1 MHIYFKNGELM
12 TALPQK
18 VIRKMPF
25 SPLLWLSAGRGNLFH
40 IFLAHLPAYVSFFF
54 FFNVIV
60 KLIVRLNI
68 LENRIF
74 IQRLRFH
81 CTIRVFSRIEV
92 KLRIIRIIKFKLAYI
107 ISLLCEYLFISRK
120 QYEWIFYYYIISFDV
135 NFIWI
140 IIEYLTIF

>member
-1 MHIYFKNGELM
+1 M

-18 VIRKMPF
+18 VIRKIPF

>member
-1 MHIYFKNGELM
+1 M

>member
-1 MHIYFKNGELM
+1 M

-120 QYEWIFYYYIISFDV
+120 QYEFYYYISFDV

-140 IIEYLTIF
+140 IIEYLIVFRMK

>member
-25 SPLLWLSAGRGNLFH
+25 SLLLWLSAGRGNLFH

>member
-1 MHIYFKNGELM
+1 M

-25 SPLLWLSAGRGNLFH
+25 SLLLWLSAGRGNLFH

>member
-1 MHIYFKNGELM
+1 M

-120 QYEWIFYYYIISFDV
+120 QYEWIFYYYINSFDV
-135 NFIWI
+135 YFIWI

>member
-25 SPLLWLSAGRGNLFH
+25 SPLLWLSAGQGNLFH

>member
-120 QYEWIFYYYIISFDV
+120 QYEFYYYISFDV

-140 IIEYLTIF
+140 IIEYLIVFRMK

>member
-18 VIRKMPF
+18 VIRKIPF

>member
-1 MHIYFKNGELM
+1 M

-18 VIRKMPF
+18 VIRKIPF

-120 QYEWIFYYYIISFDV
+120 QYEFYYYISFDV

-140 IIEYLTIF
+140 IIEYLIVFRMK